1 MDHAVEPH
9 QYFQDPSG
17 AVVALSAVWEL
28 LPSADHRVHLELHAL
43 GWQGSA
49 LWHRSRENRVA
60 GLIATLGLVDER
72 QVVCLC
78 QLWVRSTELA
88 DATID
93 LMLRG
98 FVQCVRARLGQQAI
112 LGAVAEA
119 SGGTSPESP
128 IWRRGYSFRTDYGC
142 DTHHA
147 APVSP
152 GPDSWH
158 RDGRGYRTLQAPDR
172 LAPHDTP
179 GSGLSAP
186 ADALNRVELPGAAG
200 AAPAGVAAD
209 PAVAKVASAPDGH
222 CGDDCSCHRLC
233 ESGN

>member
-9 QYFQDPSG
+9 QYFQDPLG

-93 LMLRG
+93 LMLRS
-98 FVQCVRARLGQQAI
+98 FVQRVRGRLGQQAV

-128 IWRRGYSFRTDYGC
+128 VWRRGYSFRADYGS
-142 DTHHA
+142 DWHHA

-158 RDGRGYRTLQAPDR
+158 RNGPGYRPIAAPECLPANDTTGDGIPAQAQAP
-172 LAPHDTP
+172 
-179 GSGLSAP
+179 GSAGLT
-186 ADALNRVELPGAAG
+186 DVAG
-200 AAPAGVAAD
+200 AAL
-209 PAVAKVASAPDGH
+209 ASAAGGQAAGPDAQHGC

-233 ESGN
+233 ASGT